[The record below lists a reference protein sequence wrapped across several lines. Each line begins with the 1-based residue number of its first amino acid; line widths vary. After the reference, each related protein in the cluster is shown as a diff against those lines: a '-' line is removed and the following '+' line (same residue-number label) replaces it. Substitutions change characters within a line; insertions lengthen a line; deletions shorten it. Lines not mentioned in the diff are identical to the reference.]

1 MNTTKGWY
9 WGSAAVAIAALL
21 AACAAQMGS
30 RSGDSGIS
38 IGGNDLGGVV
48 TGAQRR
54 RRPASG

>member
-30 RSGDSGIS
+30 QSGDSGIS
-38 IGGNDLGGVV
+38 IGGSDLGGSVCDSR
-48 TGAQRR
+48 QCRR
-54 RRPASG
+54 